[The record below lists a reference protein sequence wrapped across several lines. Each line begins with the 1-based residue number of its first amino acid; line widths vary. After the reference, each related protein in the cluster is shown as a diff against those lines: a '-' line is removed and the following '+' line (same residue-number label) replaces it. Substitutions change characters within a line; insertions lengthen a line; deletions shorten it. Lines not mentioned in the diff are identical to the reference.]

1 MACMTMIPSWVISL
15 ISTAAGVII
24 GTFLTYLKDI
34 LIEKK
39 QRRRALENLLNDLK
53 FNKKLAAEK
62 RKWGYHTLAYTE
74 AQSSKY
80 LIDFKEEFR
89 NELFDAFIKMFG
101 LNQGIREEKIFG
113 EKNWKPVEKQLEKL
127 EKQLEYL
134 ISEIERRLN

>member
-1 MACMTMIPSWVISL
+1 MIAPWVTNL
-15 ISTAAGVII
+15 ICTVTGVIVGI
-24 GTFLTYLKDI
+24 FGTYLRDI
-34 LIEKK
+34 WIEKK
-39 QRRRALENLLNDLK
+39 RKRRVLENLLNDLK
-53 FNKKLAAEK
+53 FNKKLAAQK
-62 RKWGYHTLAYTE
+62 RRWGYHTLAYTE

-101 LNQGIREEKIFG
+101 LNQGIREDKIFG